1 MPLYRMKL
9 AGRQSPIDGEL
20 QPFKLRCLIYIYKR
34 GAAMFSERQE
44 YIAMLGNIEVKIVTS
59 KVQTMV
65 NRRALTL

>member
-1 MPLYRMKL
+1 
-9 AGRQSPIDGEL
+9 
-20 QPFKLRCLIYIYKR
+20 
-34 GAAMFSERQE
+34 MFSERQK